1 MERLTEY
8 HCGIAVIKD
17 KNKHFEAM
25 QNLAH
30 YEDLEEQG
38 LLLKLPCKVG
48 DELHYIGEHMDGE
61 LEIMSFELHSI
72 DSILCYKD
80 FIGKGFYLT
89 KEEAEAKL
97 KELNKEK

>member
-1 MERLTEY
+1 MDKA
-8 HCGIAVIKD
+8 IAKL
-17 KNKHFEAM
+17 KT
-25 QNLAH
+25 

-48 DELHYIGEHMDGE
+48 DELHYVGEYMDGE

-80 FIGKGFYLT
+80 VIGKGFYLT
-89 KEEAEAKL
+89 REQAEAKL
-97 KELNKEK
+97 KEMVVE